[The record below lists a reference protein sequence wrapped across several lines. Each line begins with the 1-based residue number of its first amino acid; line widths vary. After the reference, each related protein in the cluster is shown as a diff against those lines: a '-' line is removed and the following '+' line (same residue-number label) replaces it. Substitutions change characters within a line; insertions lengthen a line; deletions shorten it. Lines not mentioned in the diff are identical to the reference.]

1 MSDLPEPT
9 LDGVVEAVTDTA
21 HETISEGHA
30 LALLAGWGIRPTAQD
45 WYEACNLVRE
55 ADDLADGTIDA
66 STLADGRV
74 YDLAGFRRH
83 LIDDRLSDVRELAK
97 QWLLNK
103 LSTVTSATEY
113 GVEYPSGQIVHTFR
127 NRSHAEQ
134 KQRHDSVDGAQVV
147 EQTVTTIRTPWRP
160 ARDKVEVRPALAVV
174 R

>member
-1 MSDLPEPT
+1 VSDLSEPT

-21 HETISEGHA
+21 HETVSEGHA

-45 WYEACNLVRE
+45 WHEACNLVRE
-55 ADDLADGTIDA
+55 ADDLEDGTIDA
-66 STLADGRV
+66 STLADGHV
-74 YDLAGFRRH
+74 YDLDGFRIH
-83 LIDDRLSDVRELAK
+83 LVNDRRNDVRSFAK
-97 QWLLNK
+97 DWLLDAQSK
-103 LSTVTSATEY
+103 VSSVVEF

-147 EQTVTTIRTPWRP
+147 EQTVTTIRTPWSP
-160 ARDKVEVRPALAVV
+160 ARDKAEVRPALAVV